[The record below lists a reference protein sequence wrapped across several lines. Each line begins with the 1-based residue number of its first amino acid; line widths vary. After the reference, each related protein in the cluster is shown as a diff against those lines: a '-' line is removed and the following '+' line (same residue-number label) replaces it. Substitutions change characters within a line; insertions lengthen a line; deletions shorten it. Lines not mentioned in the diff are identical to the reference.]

1 MNEALRPIGGS
12 AAWTAYTPHSRFPSA
27 ASCKRASAGGAQNT
41 VTSVTSAGLPWGGD
55 VAGEGS
61 SGREIFNVKPITLKL
76 NRGGFIKT
84 NLKKCMYYLGG
95 GAGCLSRGA

>member
-12 AAWTAYTPHSRFPSA
+12 AASTAYTPHSRFPSA
-27 ASCKRASAGGAQNT
+27 APCKRASAGGAQNT

-61 SGREIFNVKPITLKL
+61 SGREIFNVKPFMLKL
-76 NRGGFIKT
+76 NLGSL
-84 NLKKCMYYLGG
+84 LKQTLKNVYIIG
-95 GAGCLSRGA
+95 GAGCLSR